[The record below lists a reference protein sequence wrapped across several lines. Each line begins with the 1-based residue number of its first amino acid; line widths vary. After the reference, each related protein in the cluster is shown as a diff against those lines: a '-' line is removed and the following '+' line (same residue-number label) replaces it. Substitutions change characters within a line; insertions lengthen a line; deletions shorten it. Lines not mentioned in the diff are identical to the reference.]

1 MKKLIKHLA
10 YGVWVGSSIIGL
22 ILILLSKA
30 TGNLDMATIGVLL
43 SILAGGYVIFLIA
56 LAQVIDF
63 IIDKVEKAKRRKQI
77 INMHYLRVQIDALK
91 NEVDRLQGVA

>member
-1 MKKLIKHLA
+1 MLPS
-10 YGVWVGSSIIGL
+10 VSQL

-77 INMHYLRVQIDALK
+77 MNMHYLRVQIDALK